1 MADTGNSRIQ
11 KLTAGGVYVARWGT
25 RGSANGQF
33 NTPSGV
39 AVDASGAIYVSD
51 SGNKRIQVFGVLP
64 VSSRSTSWG
73 RLKALYR

>member
-1 MADTGNSRIQ
+1 
-11 KLTAGGVYVARWGT
+11 
-25 RGSANGQF
+25 
-33 NTPSGV
+33 
-39 AVDASGAIYVSD
+39 VDASGAIYVSD